1 MPGSGPVLEMMT
13 SGSGE
18 GWFLEMEE
26 RRIDLREGE
35 VTLGRSR
42 GCGVVLRDPSVS
54 RGHALLS
61 VRQGRVT
68 LQDLR
73 SSNGTY
79 VNGKRLDKETVLED
93 GDRLV
98 IGETELFL
106 HREAEGANGPNGPQG
121 EGASAASRRRSET
134 GEVSLFCPA
143 CGLPIHGPA
152 GGRCPGCGAE
162 LTGGRL
168 PRLSEAVSLSEV
180 LPAGEALAAGAAA
193 DSGER
198 TSFRQRGTGPR
209 EVPPLPPIS
218 PIAPSP
224 PAASSPPSPPISEPA
239 VPVAGP
245 ETSSSTA
252 ETRPRDASSGV
263 QLEALPM
270 SVREVERRPSPPRE
284 VSAVRA
290 PTPVPP
296 SLLPPPGL
304 WSRLAGYFRGR
315 R

>member
-1 MPGSGPVLEMMT
+1 MPGGGPVLEMMT

-106 HREAEGANGPNGPQG
+106 HREADGANGSSGPDG
-121 EGASAASRRRSET
+121 TARRRSET

-162 LTGGRL
+162 LSGTRL
-168 PRLSEAVSLSEV
+168 PRLSEAVALSEV
-180 LPAGEALAAGAAA
+180 LPAGEALAAPVESA
-193 DSGER
+193 EH

-209 EVPPLPPIS
+209 EVPPLPAT
-218 PIAPSP
+218 APARAAA
-224 PAASSPPSPPISEPA
+224 PAAPADRSS
-239 VPVAGP
+239 V
-245 ETSSSTA
+245 TA
-252 ETRPRDASSGV
+252 ETRPRDASGAPSPAPSPAPS
-263 QLEALPM
+263 LTALPM
-270 SVREVERRPSPPRE
+270 SVREVERRPPSTRESPA
-284 VSAVRA
+284 AVRT
-290 PTPVPP
+290 PTPVPSP
-296 SLLPPPGL
+296 SLPPPGL
-304 WSRLAGYFRGR
+304 WSRLTRYLRGR